1 MKAVAGTAE
10 TAAEAVA
17 AAVKVVALGKGKS
30 GHPNPNLV
38 RVELSVPWKAL
49 GVSPQAGMKVPF
61 AVRAYQSEFD
71 QMKTY
76 DSDAEPCEL
85 LLK

>member
-1 MKAVAGTAE
+1 M
-10 TAAEAVA
+10 AAQPERDASTTG
-17 AAVKVVALGKGKS
+17 L
-30 GHPNPNLV
+30 
-38 RVELSVPWKAL
+38 
-49 GVSPQAGMKVPF
+49 KVPF
-61 AVRAYQSEFD
+61 AVRAYQSEFG

>member
-1 MKAVAGTAE
+1 MPLACGDNGERTTNVTFAVYNRAGA
-10 TAAEAVA
+10 TAA
-17 AAVKVVALGKGKS
+17 L
-30 GHPNPNLV
+30 
-38 RVELSVPWKAL
+38 
-49 GVSPQAGMKVPF
+49 KVPF

-76 DSDAEPCEL
+76 DSDAEPSEL

>member
-1 MKAVAGTAE
+1 MLDQKIFGERLRGHRVRLNLTQEEVAG
-10 TAAEAVA
+10 
-17 AAVKVVALGKGKS
+17 
-30 GHPNPNLV
+30 
-38 RVELSVPWKAL
+38 RL